1 MQHAACMLYRL
12 GCRRVQPMWRK
23 SIFLG
28 VSDGI
33 FGGVS
38 DAQLNSV
45 LVAFTSC
52 EGQLVETTAGSVC
65 CHCGFTGVY

>member
-1 MQHAACMLYRL
+1 
-12 GCRRVQPMWRK
+12 MWRK